1 MPAKISRA
9 PASGLTRTKIAHLS
23 SVHPPRDPRIVLKEC
38 STLAAAGME
47 VVYVCPHAQDESVNG
62 VRVHAVPFR
71 RGRLSRV
78 TATAF
83 DVWKTALREKPAV
96 FHVHDPELL
105 PLAILAR
112 LAGHRVVYDVHE
124 DLPLQVL
131 AKHWIPRPLRP
142 PMAWAAKW
150 LERLAARALSG
161 IVAATPQ
168 IGARFPSQKTV
179 VVQNFVMLDELAV
192 TAPTPYCERPNSF
205 VYIGGIAAIRGAVEM
220 VEAIGA
226 VAAHLGARL
235 ALAGPVSHAALAA
248 ELERHEGWGRVD
260 FHGWQ
265 SRAEVAV
272 HLHRARAGILVIHPT
287 ENYLESYPVKL
298 FEYMAVGLP
307 VIVSDFP
314 LWRAMI
320 GDVGCAIFVDP
331 LDAKEI
337 TAAMTWILEHPDEA
351 ERMGAKG
358 PAAARDRFNWNV
370 EAAKLLAFY
379 RTLTPDNQAPMSG
392 SH

>member
-1 MPAKISRA
+1 M
-9 PASGLTRTKIAHLS
+9 TRTKVAHLS

-38 STLAAAGME
+38 STLAAAGMD
-47 VVYVCPHAQDESVNG
+47 VVYVCPHTRDENVSG
-62 VRVHAVPFR
+62 VRVRAVPLR

-78 TATAF
+78 TATVL
-83 DVWKTALREKPAV
+83 DVWKTALRERPAI
-96 FHVHDPELL
+96 FHIHDPELL

-112 LAGHRVVYDVHE
+112 FAGHRVVYDVHE

-131 AKHWIPRPLRP
+131 AKHWIPRTLRP
-142 PMAWAAKW
+142 AMAWAAKW
-150 LERLAARALSG
+150 LERLAARTLSG

-168 IGARFPSQKTV
+168 IGARFPAATTV
-179 VVQNFVMLDELAV
+179 VVQNFVMVDELAV
-192 TAPTPYCERPNSF
+192 PAPTPYSERPSSF
-205 VYIGGIAAIRGAVEM
+205 VYIGGIAAIRGAIEM
-220 VEAIGA
+220 VAAIGA
-226 VAAHLGARL
+226 VPAHLGARL

-248 ELERHEGWGRVD
+248 EMERHHGWKRVD

-265 SRAEVAV
+265 SRAEVAG

-314 LWRAMI
+314 LWRALI
-320 GDVGCAIFVDP
+320 GGVGCAIFVNP

-337 TAAMTWILEHPDEA
+337 AAAMTWILEHPSEA
-351 ERMGAKG
+351 ARMGAKG
-358 PAAARDRFNWNV
+358 PAAARDRFNWDV
-370 EAAKLLAFY
+370 EAEKLLAFY
-379 RTLTPDNQAPMSG
+379 RTLIPINRAPMSG

>member
-1 MPAKISRA
+1 MPAEIARSTA
-9 PASGLTRTKIAHLS
+9 PDLTRTKIAHLS

-38 STLAAAGME
+38 STLAAAGND
-47 VVYVCPHAQDESVNG
+47 VVYICPHTQDEIVGG
-62 VRVHAVPFR
+62 VRVRAVPFR

-78 TATAF
+78 TATAL

-96 FHVHDPELL
+96 FHIHDPELL
-105 PLAILAR
+105 PLAILSR

-131 AKHWIPRPLRP
+131 AKHWIPRPFRP

-150 LERLAARALSG
+150 LERLAARTLSG

-168 IGARFPSQKTV
+168 IGARFPSPKTV

-192 TAPTPYCERPNSF
+192 PAPTPYRDRPHSF

-220 VEAIGA
+220 VAAIGA
-226 VAAHLGARL
+226 VPAHLGARL

-248 ELERHEGWGRVD
+248 ELERHDGWGRVD

-265 SRAEVAV
+265 SRAQVAG
-272 HLHRARAGILVIHPT
+272 HLDRARAGILVIHPT

-307 VIVSDFP
+307 VIVSNFP

-320 GDVGCAIFVDP
+320 GDLGCAIFVDP
-331 LDAKEI
+331 LDANEI

-351 ERMGAKG
+351 ARMGAKG
-358 PAAARDRFNWNV
+358 PVAARDRFNWDV
-370 EAAKLLAFY
+370 EAEKLLSFY
-379 RTLTPDNQAPMSG
+379 HNLIPDNRVPMLG
-392 SH
+392 TH

>member
-1 MPAKISRA
+1 MRRP
-9 PASGLTRTKIAHLS
+9 KIAHLS
-23 SVHPPRDPRIVLKEC
+23 SVHPARDPRIVLKEC
-38 STLAAAGME
+38 GALAAAGMD
-47 VVYVCPHAQDESVNG
+47 VVYICPHTQDEMVGG
-62 VRVHAVPFR
+62 VRVRAVPAR
-71 RGRLSRV
+71 RGRLLRV
-78 TATAF
+78 TATAL

-131 AKHWIPRPLRP
+131 AKHWIPRPLRQ
-142 PMAWAAKW
+142 PMAWAARW
-150 LERLAARALSG
+150 LERLAARVLSG

-168 IGARFPSQKTV
+168 IGARFPAGKTV
-179 VVQNFVMLDELAV
+179 VVQNFVMPAELEVA
-192 TAPTPYCERPNSF
+192 APTPYRDRPHSF

-220 VEAIGA
+220 VAAIA
-226 VAAHLGARL
+226 EVPAELGARL
-235 ALAGPVSHAALAA
+235 SLAGPISHAALGE
-248 ELERHEGWGRVD
+248 ELERHPGWNRVD

-265 SRAEVAV
+265 SRAQVAA
-272 HLHRARAGILVIHPT
+272 HLDRARAGILVIHPT

-320 GDVGCAIFVDP
+320 GDVGCAVFVDP
-331 LDAKEI
+331 LDPKEI
-337 TAAMTWILEHPDEA
+337 AAAMTWILEHPDEA
-351 ERMGAKG
+351 ASMGEKG
-358 PAAARDRFNWNV
+358 PAAARARFNWDV
-370 EAAKLLAFY
+370 EAAKLLVFY
-379 RTLTPDNQAPMSG
+379 STLMSNNRAPMSG